1 MILDRI
7 NGRVARQN
15 RLEEVSVHSLGLRG
29 GNVGVRWKW
38 WPIRRESQN
47 HPISNG
53 ETSSEQE
60 LATIS
65 VAIAAREISERQNQA
80 HAAATIYPD
89 SSLPSYNQG
98 YQIFLH
104 NIINKSNIHVK
115 MYIFRV

>member
-29 GNVGVRWKW
+29 GNVGI
-38 WPIRRESQN
+38 PIRRESQTR
-47 HPISNG
+47 PISTS

-65 VAIAAREISERQNQA
+65 VAITAREIAERQNQA

-104 NIINKSNIHVK
+104 NILINLQCV
-115 MYIFRV
+115 FRILVYSQ